1 VGLLTGNGH
10 ATQTGEIMLLSLK
23 PGILYGPVN
32 SRRYGKS
39 LGINLM
45 PARQKLCSFDCVYC
59 HFGHTRRCTT
69 DMQPYRNEMPALDSV
84 AAAVEQAM
92 RSDLEFDLITFSGN
106 GEPTMYP
113 DFAPL
118 VKEIRRLRDALRP
131 KAKLALLSN
140 STGAVWGHVQEA
152 IEWIDLPIM
161 KLDAG
166 TPELFRAINRPA
178 LGIELRDLTY
188 SLSLLKNIRIQSV
201 LVGGAPSNSAPHDL
215 RAWMGRIAELRPVE
229 VHVYSIDRPVPNQN
243 ITLIP
248 PARLQEI
255 AAEATRD
262 TGVPVKAFF
271 AG

>member
-1 VGLLTGNGH
+1 
-10 ATQTGEIMLLSLK
+10 MLLSLK

-45 PARQKLCSFDCVYC
+45 PAKSKLCSFDCVYC
-59 HFGHTRRCTT
+59 HFGHTRRCTV
-69 DMQPYRNEMPALDSV
+69 DMQPYRAEMPAPGSV
-84 AAAVEQAM
+84 VAAVEEAM
-92 RSDLEFDLITFSGN
+92 RSDLEFDLVTFSGN

-118 VKEIRRLRDALRP
+118 VKEVRRLRDELRP
-131 KAKLALLSN
+131 KAKIALLSN
-140 STGAVWGHVQEA
+140 STGAVWNAVQEA

-166 TPELFRAINRPA
+166 TPEVFHAINRPA
-178 LGIELRDLTY
+178 QGVELRDILY
-188 SLSLLKNIRIQSV
+188 SLSLLKNIRLQSV
-201 LVGGAPSNSAPHDL
+201 LVGGTPSNSSPHDL

-243 ITLIP
+243 IALIP
-248 PARLQEI
+248 PARLKEI
-255 AAEATRD
+255 AADATRD